1 MKNVSAHTIGYISN
15 VIYRNNKID
24 KISKIT
30 RVYALIVTAESF
42 IARRSLW
49 TLTFFLKQ
57 KWPKVVE
64 IKTKW
69 KCIYSCSQEIP
80 KGPMANAN

>member
-24 KISKIT
+24 KISKII

-42 IARRSLW
+42 VARRSLW
-49 TLTFFLKQ
+49 TLTFFF
-57 KWPKVVE
+57 
-64 IKTKW
+64 KTKMA
-69 KCIYSCSQEIP
+69 KSCGNKNKME
-80 KGPMANAN
+80 MHL